1 MVKALKRQKLQ
12 VRRNVKKVEK
22 AQEDEAAVGTQEEE
36 PVVTQEV
43 PWTEV
48 TIPKKRLTFLKDD
61 NPAEASKFK
70 PPRTSASA
78 AGVPPRTS
86 TRLQAKKQFKF
97 KNTEDD
103 PVTIG
108 D

>member
-1 MVKALKRQKLQ
+1 MPVQSEALVQGEVPIQGGVQEHVTSSGDKTKALKRQKLQ

-61 NPAEASKFK
+61 NPAGKDFCW
-70 PPRTSASA
+70 
-78 AGVPPRTS
+78 
-86 TRLQAKKQFKF
+86 
-97 KNTEDD
+97 
-103 PVTIG
+103 
-108 D
+108 

>member
-1 MVKALKRQKLQ
+1 MTILQVKIFAGDNSNELEKNLRGDVGHKAL
-12 VRRNVKKVEK
+12 NI
-22 AQEDEAAVGTQEEE
+22 T
-36 PVVTQEV
+36 P
-43 PWTEV
+43 P
-48 TIPKKRLTFLKDD
+48 
-61 NPAEASKFK
+61 EASKFK